1 MIYVRWGALSSAEF
15 APVRSLWYPTWYP
28 GGRWQAER
36 EAEGDATVTCGSSAP
51 FGEPS
56 SSLDHL
62 DVLPRH
68 RLLRQPAASRAR
80 VLKIWNLTLPTRRV
94 KVTAHDRPDRNRG
107 EGTVR
112 SSLVFEHH
120 DADGTT

>member
-1 MIYVRWGALSSAEF
+1 MLRRTHDEVSAEF

-68 RLLRQPAASRAR
+68 RLLRQPGGFEGPG
-80 VLKIWNLTLPTRRV
+80 LEDLEPNL
-94 KVTAHDRPDRNRG
+94 AHPKS
-107 EGTVR
+107 EG
-112 SSLVFEHH
+112 
-120 DADGTT
+120 DGA